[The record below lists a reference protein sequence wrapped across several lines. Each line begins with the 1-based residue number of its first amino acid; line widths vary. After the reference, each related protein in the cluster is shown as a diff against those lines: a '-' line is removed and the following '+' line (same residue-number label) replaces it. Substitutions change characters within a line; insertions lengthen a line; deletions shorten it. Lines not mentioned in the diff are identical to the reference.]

1 MRFCQASWRRGWL
14 ALVGL
19 AALSLLCAA
28 GCSEETGPRIIA
40 VLPARAPSGASVDI
54 LGERFSGQQ
63 RTVAFGSHLA
73 GQLSSADNRLS
84 VRVPTGPSG
93 LTIVVVQVDGR
104 VSNAVDFYVDSQ
116 PADGGTD

>member
-1 MRFCQASWRRGWL
+1 MHSCQSSRRSRL

-40 VLPARAPSGASVDI
+40 VVPARAPSGASVDI
-54 LGERFSGQQ
+54 LGERFTGLQ
-63 RTVAFGSHLA
+63 RTVAFGGHLA
-73 GQLSSADNRLS
+73 SQLVSSDNRLS

-104 VSNAVDFYVDSQ
+104 VSNAVDFYVDTK